1 MILPKITTRL
11 RSGFT
16 LTELLVA
23 TGISAVVLTALMS
36 AFLFS
41 NRSFVAI
48 GNYMDLNKASL
59 VALDTM
65 TRDIREARLLQSFA
79 TNRLVFTTFNNNQL
93 IYAWDTSTRQLTRS
107 LGGTTK
113 VILKE
118 CDYLLFDISQRTP
131 TTDGTFGF
139 HSATNNAA
147 ICKLVSV
154 SWRCTRSILG
164 QKVNTESVQ
173 TARIVMRN

>member
-1 MILPKITTRL
+1 MIIPKNTMWP

-16 LTELLVA
+16 LTELLVS
-23 TGISAVVLTALMS
+23 TGISAVVLTALMY
-36 AFLFS
+36 AFLFC
-41 NRSFVAI
+41 NRSFVAM

-65 TRDIREARLLQSFA
+65 TRDIREARLLQTFA
-79 TNRLVFTTFNNNQL
+79 TNQLVFTSFNSNQL
-93 IYAWDTSTRQLTRS
+93 IYAWDASTRRLTRS

-113 VILKE
+113 VLLKE

-131 TTDGTFGF
+131 TTDGVFGF
-139 HSATNNAA
+139 YSATNNAA

-154 SWRCTRSILG
+154 SWRCTRNIMG
-164 QKVNTESVQ
+164 QKANTESVQ